1 MSSVKRM
8 PTSRVLSAVGASALL
23 MALGVLGGVAL
34 RGPASAQ
41 DSATSQCAAAVDKW
55 ASPTV
60 LELGQTTRVTL
71 TLTSACPAEAAPID
85 VMMVL
90 DVSASMGDN
99 GKIQN
104 AKAAGIAFVN
114 AMTDGSRVGLVK
126 FNQDAGVAV
135 ALTEDRAR
143 VRTELDVNA
152 TSGLTNVSQ
161 AISVAADHLIAAGR
175 PSITHAMIVLTDG
188 KNTVP
193 ADPIPV
199 AAQRAK
205 DVGITVVTV
214 CAGGACDPDLLPAAS
229 SSALYFNVPNPAD
242 LVGLYT
248 SLAGQLQQNAV
259 VQLTVR
265 DVVPD
270 NMRYVAGSAQPAAD
284 ESIEPGSGRTV
295 LTWRLAGDI
304 PAPGLS
310 YLVEPLEQ
318 GEHPTNVIA
327 TGDFVD
333 RKGLRGSVLFPVPSV
348 IVPGGCPRRPME
360 VYFLI
365 DDSTCLLGASLSGL
379 DSKEA
384 IAQGV
389 SRVLDMMDMNQDTA
403 AVIGFGSI
411 ATIYQT
417 LTHDHAAVVDGVRR
431 VAMQDQAA
439 RLDLGFQEVRRELAS
454 SRSRPDTVK
463 ITVSVTDGPM
473 MPSPLRAT
481 EHAKSLRAKGFHHYT
496 IGIGPIVQHGV
507 LRAVAEPGG
516 YRALPLGGD
525 VIGAYVSLG
534 GMFVPLANVCPQT
547 PGVPTLT
554 PVMPTLAPTSTSPP
568 TAVAQAT
575 TPAAPVRRAFFPLA
589 ERGAE

>member
-1 MSSVKRM
+1 MSTGNWM
-8 PTSRVLSAVGASALL
+8 PSRRAIVAGGAGGLL
-23 MALGVLGGVAL
+23 LALGAIGGLVL
-34 RGPASAQ
+34 RGSISAQ
-41 DSATSQCAAAVDKW
+41 DDAVSHCTATVDKI
-55 ASPTV
+55 AAPTV
-60 LELGQTTRVTL
+60 LELGQTTRLTL
-71 TLTSACPAEAAPID
+71 TLASTCLAEAAPID

-90 DVSASMGDN
+90 DVSASMGDD
-99 GKIQN
+99 GKIEN

-114 AMTDGSRVGLVK
+114 AMEDGSRVGLVK

-143 VRTELDVNA
+143 VRTELDVNR

-161 AISVAADHLIAAGR
+161 AIDVAAAHLAAEGR
-175 PSITHAMIVLTDG
+175 ANVTRAMIVLTDG

-205 DVGITVVTV
+205 DAGLTVVTV
-214 CAGGACDPDLLPAAS
+214 CAGGACDPDLQPAAS
-229 SSALYFNVPNPAD
+229 KPDLYFNVPNPAD
-242 LVGLYT
+242 LVTLYT

-265 DVVPD
+265 DVVPS
-270 NMRYVAGSAQPAAD
+270 NMRYVTGSAVPAAV
-284 ESIEPGSGRTV
+284 ESTEPGSGRTV
-295 LTWRLAGDI
+295 LTWRFPGDI
-304 PAPGLS
+304 PAPGIS
-310 YLVEPLEQ
+310 YLVEPLER

-327 TGDFVD
+327 TGEFVD
-333 RKGLRGSVLFPVPSV
+333 RKGLPGSVLFPVPRV
-348 IVPGGCPRRPME
+348 IIPGGCPRRPME

-389 SRVLDMMDMNQDTA
+389 SQVLDMMDMRQDTA

-454 SRSRPDTVK
+454 SRSRPEAIR

-473 MPSPLRAT
+473 MPSPLRAI
-481 EHAKSLRAKGFHHYT
+481 EQSKSLRAKGFHHYT

-516 YRALPLGGD
+516 YRALSLGGD
-525 VIGAYVSLG
+525 VIGAYIDLG
-534 GMFVPLANVCPQT
+534 RNFVPLANVCPPT
-547 PGVPTLT
+547 PGVPTPT
-554 PVMPTLAPTSTSPP
+554 PVLPNTPIPP
-568 TAVAQAT
+568 TDEPTAEPQAT
-575 TPAAPVRRAFFPLA
+575 TPAAPAERLYLPLG
-589 ERGAE
+589 ERGAP